1 MRKDLFGYAKQDI
14 ERETDFDYD
23 NKETA
28 IDEEFYDIFEDDHKK
43 RKKRN
48 ISKSGSKK
56 KIMPFL
62 IVILLIIAI
71 GVGGS
76 FAYVKF
82 FFTAEKFLD
91 NTSKDFNTWITNM
104 LASDTT
110 IPAEITNYDLNNPF
124 QITGDLQFTSNVA
137 AYQDFNNLVFN
148 YDAYLDNN
156 GEKLYL
162 DLDVLNGEE
171 NMFAAEI
178 YSDKNISYFNI
189 PTIYSNVIQS
199 SSDESPFEVTFDA
212 SLEFNDYSALLTKY
226 ITYITEALK
235 ESTITTTNKGLTVI
249 YSYEINDKNS
259 KNVTDKLIDLISAD
273 ALLKAFIIEQN
284 DENWQESLSNIH
296 NMTISIE
303 VNVITKEIVTFNW
316 KTETDNYHGKWI
328 NENKFRITDTIGDYV
343 DIDIYENRLSMTS
356 TIDNEIYWQIS
367 LERSGDSLK
376 FHYIDPI
383 TKIELVDTYTGNK
396 ETLTGT
402 LEYDGLKVN
411 FELNGSIEDKTI
423 KYIGNATLDIEGSTI
438 GLEYTMDVNLDVVV
452 PIKIYDDFV
461 AEEDLTEDD
470 YNEMATNINELI
482 TNIPDNPLDDLISL
496 FFIDEN
502 ETYIGDDTIIEST
515 I

>member
-23 NKETA
+23 NNETA

-43 RKKRN
+43 RKKHN
-48 ISKSGSKK
+48 ISKPKAKK
-56 KIMPFL
+56 KTIPFL
-62 IVILLIIAI
+62 ICIFLILVIAI
-71 GVGGS
+71 GGS

-91 NTSKDFNTWITNM
+91 NTSQDFNTWIKKM
-104 LASDTT
+104 LATDTT
-110 IPAEITNYDLNNPF
+110 VPTEIVNYDLNNSF

-137 AYQDFNNLVFN
+137 AYQDFSNLVFN

-156 GEKLYL
+156 GEKLYY
-162 DLDVLNGEE
+162 DLNVLNGEE
-171 NMFAAEI
+171 TMFTAEL
-178 YSDKNISYFNI
+178 YGDKKTSYISI
-189 PTIYSNVIQS
+189 PTIYPKAIKFSLE
-199 SSDESPFEVTFDA
+199 ESPFKVTLDA
-212 SLEFNDYSALLTKY
+212 SLKVNDYSALLTKY

-316 KTETDNYHGKWI
+316 KTETNNYHGEWQ

-367 LERSGDSLK
+367 LERNGDSLK
-376 FHYIDPI
+376 LNYIDPI
-383 TKIELVDTYTGNK
+383 TKLELVDTYTGNE

-402 LEYDGLKVN
+402 LEYDGLKAD
-411 FELNGSIEDKTI
+411 FKLNGSIEDKTI
-423 KYIGNATLDIEGSTI
+423 KYIGNILFDIEGATI
-438 GLEYTMDVNLDVVV
+438 GLKFNTDINIDVVV
-452 PIKIYDDFV
+452 PIKIYDEFV
-461 AEEDLTEDD
+461 NEENLTEVD
-470 YNEMATNINELI
+470 YNEIANNLTELLN
-482 TNIPDNPLDDLISL
+482 TIPNNPIDDLLS
-496 FFIDEN
+496 FFLLEEN
-502 ETYIGDDTIIEST
+502 EIYVGDDTIIENT

>member
-1 MRKDLFGYAKQDI
+1 MRKDLFGYAKQEI
-14 ERETDFDYD
+14 EKENSRTYD
-23 NKETA
+23 DNT

-43 RKKRN
+43 RKKHN
-48 ISKSGSKK
+48 NQKPKSKK
-56 KIMPFL
+56 KVVSFL
-62 IVILLIIAI
+62 IVILLIVAI

-91 NTSKDFNTWITNM
+91 NTSQDFNTWITNM

-110 IPAEITNYDLNNPF
+110 VPTEIANYDLNNPF
-124 QITGDLQFTSNVA
+124 QITGNLQFTSNVA
-137 AYQDFNNLVFN
+137 TYEEFSNLVFN

-189 PTIYSNVIQS
+189 PTIYSNVIRS
-199 SSDESPFEVTFDA
+199 SSDKSPFEFTFDA
-212 SLEFNDYSALLTKY
+212 SLEFNDYSALLTKF
-226 ITYITEALK
+226 ITYIAEALK
-235 ESTITTTNKGLTVI
+235 ESAITTTNKGLTVV
-249 YSYEINDKNS
+249 YSYEINDTNS
-259 KNVTDKLIDLISAD
+259 QNVTDKLVNLIYNDS
-273 ALLKAFIIEQN
+273 LLNVFIVQSEG
-284 DENWQESLSNIH
+284 ENWQESLSNIA

-303 VNVITKEIVTFNW
+303 VNIITKKIVSFNW
-316 KTETDNYHGKWI
+316 NTEINNYHGKWI
-328 NENKFRITDTIGDYV
+328 NENKFRITDNVGDYT

-376 FHYIDPI
+376 LNYIDPI
-383 TKIELVDTYTGNK
+383 TKLELIDTYTKNE

-502 ETYIGDDTIIEST
+502 EIYIGDDTITENT